1 MKTDTS
7 PPDSHEGSGQTASSG
22 VPDGYAR
29 GGDGIALLDLLIR
42 VSRRKRIV
50 LRVTVGFTLAAAI
63 LSFILPQRFTATV
76 ILLPPQQNSSIS
88 TMLASQFNGVG
99 GLASLAGSS
108 FAFRNPNEMYVTML
122 KSHTVED
129 AMIQKFDL
137 MKEYRKSYLTDA
149 RKAFERR
156 TVVDGTGRDG
166 LIHISV
172 EDRDPRRASDL
183 ANGYVDQFRLLSQ
196 HLAITEASQRR
207 LFFEQDLV
215 QARNNLSDAEE
226 ALKRTE
232 VSTGVIQLDSQARAL
247 IETGAMLRAQ
257 ISAREVQIQGMQTY
271 AAGENA
277 QLIQAQQ
284 ELAGLRAQLAQLGG
298 TEESDGIIVPK
309 GLVPEAGLEY
319 IRKLRDVKY
328 YEAVVEILARQFEL
342 AKLDEARQGAP
353 IQVVDPAV
361 IPDKRSFPKRTLLV
375 CIATVLGLF
384 FGTMSALLLAAYEDA
399 ITNPET
405 ASKFHSLREALYSSK

>member
-1 MKTDTS
+1 
-7 PPDSHEGSGQTASSG
+7 
-22 VPDGYAR
+22 
-29 GGDGIALLDLLIR
+29 
-42 VSRRKRIV
+42 
-50 LRVTVGFTLAAAI
+50 
-63 LSFILPQRFTATV
+63 
-76 ILLPPQQNSSIS
+76 
-88 TMLASQFNGVG
+88 
-99 GLASLAGSS
+99 
-108 FAFRNPNEMYVTML
+108 
-122 KSHTVED
+122 
-129 AMIQKFDL
+129 
-137 MKEYRKSYLTDA
+137 
-149 RKAFERR
+149 
-156 TVVDGTGRDG
+156 
-166 LIHISV
+166 
-172 EDRDPRRASDL
+172 
-183 ANGYVDQFRLLSQ
+183 
-196 HLAITEASQRR
+196 
-207 LFFEQDLV
+207 V

-232 VSTGVIQLDSQARAL
+232 MSTGVIQLDSQARAL

-284 ELAGLRAQLAQLGG
+284 ELAGLRAQLAELGG
-298 TEESDGIIVPK
+298 KEESDGLIVPK

-319 IRKLRDVKY
+319 VRKLRDVKY

-375 CIATVLGLF
+375 CVATVLGLF

-399 ITNPET
+399 IANPET
-405 ASKFHSLREALYSSK
+405 ASKFHSLREALYSGK

>member
-7 PPDSHEGSGQTASSG
+7 PPDTNEASERASSTG
-22 VPDGYAR
+22 VKGRYASA
-29 GGDGIALLDLLIR
+29 GDDISLLDVLIR
-42 VSRRKRIV
+42 VARRKHIV
-50 LRVTVGFTLAAAI
+50 LWVTAGFALGAAI
-63 LSFILPQRFTATV
+63 VSFILPQRFTATV

-88 TMLASQFNGVG
+88 ATLASQFNAVG

-108 FAFRNPNEMYVTML
+108 FPFRNPNEMYVSML
-122 KSHTVED
+122 KSHIVED
-129 AMIQKFDL
+129 AMVRQFDL
-137 MKEYRKSYLTDA
+137 MREYRKSYLTDA
-149 RKAFERR
+149 RKVFERH

-166 LIHISV
+166 LIHISI
-172 EDRDPRRASDL
+172 EDRDARRASDL
-183 ANGYVDQFRLLSQ
+183 VNGYVDQFRLLTQ

-215 QARNNLSDAEE
+215 QARNNLSGAEE
-226 ALKRTE
+226 ALKQTE
-232 VSTGVIQLDSQARAL
+232 MSTGVIQLDSQARAL
-247 IETGAMLRAQ
+247 IETGATLRAQ
-257 ISAREVQIQGMQTY
+257 ISAREVQIEGMQTY

-284 ELAGLRAQLAQLGG
+284 ELAGLRAQLAKLGG
-298 TEESDGIIVPK
+298 TEESDGLIVPK
-309 GLVPEAGLEY
+309 GLVPEVGLEY
-319 IRKLRDVKY
+319 VRKLRDVKY

-361 IPDKRSFPKRTLLV
+361 PPDKRSFPKRTLLV
-375 CIATVLGLF
+375 CVATLMGFF

-399 ITNPET
+399 NRDPET
-405 ASKFHSLREALYSSK
+405 ASRFKLLRESLRFSK